1 MEFKE
6 IFPFQPKNYK
16 VFTPRDAEEL
26 YHKMGEAGGGVFYK
40 EERRLLKA
48 LRRYLAD
55 ITGIKPK
62 KLY

>member
-6 IFPFQPKNYK
+6 IFPFQPKNYR
-16 VFTPRDAEEL
+16 VFTPCDVEEL
-26 YHKMGEAGGGVFYK
+26 YHKMCKAGGVFYK
-40 EERRLLKA
+40 EEHRLMKA

-55 ITGIKPK
+55 TTGIKFK

>member
-1 MEFKE
+1 MKFKE
-6 IFPFQPKNYK
+6 PFPFPPENYK
-16 VFTPRDAEEL
+16 IFTPRDVEEL
-26 YHKMGEAGGGVFYK
+26 YHKMGKAGGVFYK

-48 LRRYLAD
+48 LRRYIAD